1 MSSLA
6 DRIKPLEADLTAV
19 PSRVSVYHDLPFAVF
34 RYDPA
39 AEWELRRQARLLATR
54 LGEAGRRVTFVSMAD
69 LMWEA
74 VARTE
79 GLEAVVGLERERGFE
94 AAQEQITVYLS
105 DRDWRPLPDLLV
117 DRLKPLDPAADVA
130 FLTRAAAMAPAVYHM
145 SKLLDEMQGRTRV
158 TTVLFYP
165 GSLEG
170 TTGLRY
176 MDLKDREALGN
187 YRVKIYG

>member
-79 GLEAVVGLERERGFE
+79 GLEAVVELERERGFE
-94 AAQEQITVYLS
+94 AAQEQVTVYLS

-117 DRLKPLDPAADVA
+117 ERLKPLDPATDVA
-130 FLTRAAAMAPAVYHM
+130 FLVRAAAMAPAVYHM

-165 GSLEG
+165 GSVEG

>member
-1 MSSLA
+1 VSSLA

-74 VARTE
+74 VAQTE
-79 GLEAVVGLERERGFE
+79 GLDAVAELERERGFE
-94 AAQEQITVYLS
+94 AAQEQVTVYLS

-117 DRLKPLDPAADVA
+117 ERLKPLDPATDVA